1 MEQLSC
7 TGRFVRPFIRVLSGY
22 PAIAKRIER
31 LRELPPDRR
40 VALRDAY
47 ESVAHWVQT
56 TGDEALGLKAGQLMS
71 LGSGGALEYAMHSA
85 QTLRESMSIARRY
98 GTLLSDA
105 LEPTLEIDGPR
116 AVVRLA
122 NTLPWPRSVADFT
135 MSAWFTV
142 HLRTQLAEAPQ
153 IECWFGY
160 PQPHDLSPYQT
171 AFGDAKLRFD
181 APFYGFV
188 FDLEFVD
195 RPLASANAVLHSV
208 HCEHL
213 KALLERRPDQV
224 TMAMRVRQLLA
235 HELSLGRPT
244 AHGVAKQ
251 MNISRRTLV
260 RRLAAEETSFS
271 AQIDELRRQLALH
284 LMATEDMSLHEVTK
298 SVGFAHVQAFHRAFK
313 RWTGK
318 TPTEYRISIADAN
331 VPQAASSSM

>member
-7 TGRFVRPFIRVLSGY
+7 TGRFVRPFIRALSRY
-22 PAIAKRIER
+22 PGFEERVAR
-31 LRELPPDRR
+31 LRDVPPDRR
-40 VALRDAY
+40 VALREAY
-47 ESVAHWVQT
+47 ESVVYWVQS
-56 TGDEALGLKAGQLMS
+56 TGDESLGLKAGQLMS

-116 AVVRLA
+116 AIVRLA

-153 IECWFGY
+153 IEICFAY
-160 PQPHDLSPYQT
+160 PRPSDLGAYQ
-171 AFGDAKLRFD
+171 AVFGDARLRFD
-181 APFYGFV
+181 APFYGFS

-298 SVGFAHVQAFHRAFK
+298 AVGFAHVQAFHRAFK

-318 TPTEYRISIADAN
+318 TPTEYRISIADTGSQQ
-331 VPQAASSSM
+331 VASSA